1 MVIIITYDLR
11 TPKDY
16 HDFFEAIKA
25 QGEAGKWWHYMSSTW
40 LLSTTKTPQ
49 EITDAIATHL
59 ESQDSLFVCELTPNY
74 QGRLPKAAW
83 DWITSELNTSPLA
96 KLYGGHDLTQC
107 LLHPYLVIRLH
118 RNFQRRGH
126 SLVITH
132 SLVSLTNLKVLPTY
146 SKDSIPKS
154 QENGDRY
161 GLQFQV
167 LEVWCPEKRV
177 GRLLSKHRK
186 PRMQSGRSVSMQT
199 WSNC

>member
-96 KLYGGHDLTQC
+96 KLYGGLFGTMPPAPVPGYTPPPELPKKGPLFGDNPFFGEPGKLGKLSDLLGKT
-107 LLHPYLVIRLH
+107 
-118 RNFQRRGH
+118 
-126 SLVITH
+126 
-132 SLVSLTNLKVLPTY
+132 
-146 SKDSIPKS
+146 PK
-154 QENGDRY
+154 
-161 GLQFQV
+161 
-167 LEVWCPEKRV
+167 
-177 GRLLSKHRK
+177 K
-186 PRMQSGRSVSMQT
+186 PGER
-199 WSNC
+199 